1 MQRNIHVKE
10 DSCKGI
16 FMVKNIH
23 AKEYSCKGI
32 FMVKAKR

>member
-1 MQRNIHVKE
+1 
-10 DSCKGI
+10 
-16 FMVKNIH
+16 MVKNIH